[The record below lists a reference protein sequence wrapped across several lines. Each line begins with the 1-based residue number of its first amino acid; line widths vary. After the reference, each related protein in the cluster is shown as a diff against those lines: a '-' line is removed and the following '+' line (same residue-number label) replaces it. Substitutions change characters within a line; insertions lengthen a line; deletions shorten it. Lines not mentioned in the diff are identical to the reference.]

1 MDWDQLEIDLNL
13 KSIEINFEWIK
24 LNKNEMKTM
33 LLFFFCHIPCS
44 RNIFNEIYEV
54 RNVY

>member
-24 LNKNEMKTM
+24 LSKNEMKTM
-33 LLFFFCHIPCS
+33 LFFFCHIPCS

>member
-24 LNKNEMKTM
+24 LNKKWDENDVV
-33 LLFFFCHIPCS
+33 FFCHIPCS